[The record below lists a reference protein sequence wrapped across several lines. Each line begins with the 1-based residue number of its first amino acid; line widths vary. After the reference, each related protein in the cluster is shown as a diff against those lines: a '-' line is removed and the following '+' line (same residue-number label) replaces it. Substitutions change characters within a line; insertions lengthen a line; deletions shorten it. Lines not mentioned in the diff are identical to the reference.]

1 MARYIKVRPSV
12 ARYLNLQN
20 DRLALKDGNYILWQ
34 ADMLAF
40 GPLPR
45 LAETLEAIGGI
56 ALMPHEAREEQDGI
70 KLRPLPEATDPR
82 FATPSPA
89 PEPEPTPE
97 EPATPAEPE
106 APETPTEPTE
116 PVDEEKPTG
125 SETPEVETTDE
136 ADPEQEQDPEPDT
149 DTAATTTEPEPTTT
163 KTKKA
168 NV

>member
-1 MARYIKVRPSV
+1 MARYIKVRPEV

-20 DRLALKDGNYILWQ
+20 DRLMLKDGNYILWQ

-82 FATPSPA
+82 FATPAPA
-89 PEPEPTPE
+89 PEEPE
-97 EPATPAEPE
+97 TPAEPE
-106 APETPTEPTE
+106 VPEVIETPTEPSA
-116 PVDEEKPTG
+116 PEE
-125 SETPEVETTDE
+125 ETTDE
-136 ADPEQEQDPEPDT
+136 ADPEPEQDPEPET
-149 DTAATTTEPEPTTT
+149 ETTAATTDPEPTTT

>member
-1 MARYIKVRPSV
+1 MARYIKVRPEV

-20 DRLALKDGNYILWQ
+20 DRLMLKDGNYILWQ

-82 FATPSPA
+82 FATPA
-89 PEPEPTPE
+89 P
-97 EPATPAEPE
+97 TPAEPE
-106 APETPTEPTE
+106 VPETPVE
-116 PVDEEKPTG
+116 EEKPTG
-125 SETPEVETTDE
+125 SETSEEETTDE
-136 ADPEQEQDPEPDT
+136 ADSDPEQDPPTE
-149 DTAATTTEPEPTTT
+149 TATIEPTTT

>member
-1 MARYIKVRPSV
+1 MARYIKVRPEV

-20 DRLALKDGNYILWQ
+20 DRLMLKDGNYILWQ

-82 FATPSPA
+82 FATPAPTPA
-89 PEPEPTPE
+89 PEEPE
-97 EPATPAEPE
+97 TPAEPE
-106 APETPTEPTE
+106 VPETPVEEEEPT
-116 PVDEEKPTG
+116 G
-125 SETPEVETTDE
+125 GETPGENEPPAEEESAEDT
-136 ADPEQEQDPEPDT
+136 DPEPEPVPEDET
-149 DTAATTTEPEPTTT
+149 TAATTEPEPTTA

>member
-1 MARYIKVRPSV
+1 MARYIKVRPEV

-20 DRLALKDGNYILWQ
+20 DRLMLKDGNYILWQ

-82 FATPSPA
+82 FATPA
-89 PEPEPTPE
+89 PE
-97 EPATPAEPE
+97 EPTTPAEPE
-106 APETPTEPTE
+106 VPETPTEPMG
-116 PVDEEKPTG
+116 PVEVEEPTG
-125 SETPEVETTDE
+125 SETLGEETTDD
-136 ADPEQEQDPEPDT
+136 ADPEPEQDPATE
-149 DTAATTTEPEPTTT
+149 TATIEPTTT

>member
-1 MARYIKVRPSV
+1 MARYIKVRPEV
-12 ARYLNLQN
+12 ARYLNLQH
-20 DRLALKDGNYILWQ
+20 DRLMLKDGNYILWQ

-70 KLRPLPEATDPR
+70 RLRPLPEATDPR
-82 FATPSPA
+82 FATPAPTPA
-89 PEPEPTPE
+89 PE

-106 APETPTEPTE
+106 VTETPTEPVE
-116 PVDEEKPTG
+116 EEKPTG
-125 SETPEVETTDE
+125 SETSEEETTDD
-136 ADPEQEQDPEPDT
+136 ADPEPEQDPATE
-149 DTAATTTEPEPTTT
+149 TATIEPTTT

>member
-1 MARYIKVRPSV
+1 MARYIKVRPEV

-20 DRLALKDGNYILWQ
+20 DRLMLKDGNYILWQ

-82 FATPSPA
+82 FATPAPA
-89 PEPEPTPE
+89 
-97 EPATPAEPE
+97 PAEPE
-106 APETPTEPTE
+106 VTETPTEPVE
-116 PVDEEKPTG
+116 EEKPMG
-125 SETPEVETTDE
+125 SETSEESADD
-136 ADPEQEQDPEPDT
+136 ADPEPEQDPEPEPEPEP